1 MEKFKEFLD
10 SLETRPLRVSN
21 TKNNKWKVQQ
31 TDSNNLKN
39 ELLTKLFET
48 LVDSG
53 LVVFRTSEGIYIEVP
68 VQSIADAL
76 PPDSDG
82 SGALTIALDC
92 KIKGLDTNA
101 EVEATAFDEKLAE
114 KARKNA
120 EKEAEKKRKI
130 DRDKATRA
138 KKEKGE

>member
-1 MEKFKEFLD
+1 MEQFKNFLD
-10 SLETRPLRVSN
+10 SLETRPLRVSK
-21 TKNNKWKVQQ
+21 TKSGWKVQQ

-53 LVVFRTSEGIYIEVP
+53 LVVYRTNEGIYIEVP
-68 VQSIADAL
+68 VKSVADAL
-76 PPDSDG
+76 PPESDG

-101 EVEATAFDEKLAE
+101 ESEATAFDEKLAE

-120 EKEAEKKRKI
+120 AKAEEKARKI
-130 DRDKATRA
+130 ERDKAARA